1 MTRPIVVICED
12 HAHAE
17 PYLAALAA
25 GGLDGLEAAVV
36 TPPEVED
43 ADARVAAAAGVL
55 LCGGP
60 DVEPQRYGEE
70 PLAGAR
76 LSLMP
81 ELDRLEWTA
90 LEAAR
95 SERIPVWAVCRGLQT
110 LNVFLGGSL
119 WQDLGAQVPETLQ
132 HDVPRPRDALSHTV
146 RATEAG
152 HPLADRLRRTGE
164 TLPQVNTRHHQA
176 LRRVAAQ
183 LTVLATAPD
192 GVIEAAAGPDVDP
205 RDGWWLRGVQWHPEN
220 LTAYEL
226 QRLLFADFLDAARRF
241 SALRAG
247 SRRSRPTAP
256 PPASAAPSSAT
267 S

>member
-1 MTRPIVVICED
+1 MTRPVVVVCED
-12 HAHAE
+12 RDHAE

-25 GGLDGLEAAVV
+25 GGLDGLEAAVI

-43 ADARVAAAAGVL
+43 ADRRVAAAAGVL

-60 DVEPQRYGEE
+60 DVEPHRYGEE
-70 PLAGAR
+70 PLAGVR

-95 SERIPVWAVCRGLQT
+95 NERIPVWAICRGLQT

-119 WQDLGAQVPETLQ
+119 WQDLGTQVPEALQ

-146 RATEAG
+146 RPAAAG
-152 HPLADRLRRTGE
+152 HPLADRLRRAE
-164 TLPQVNTRHHQA
+164 EESPQVNTRHHQA
-176 LRRVAAQ
+176 LRRLAPQ

-192 GVIEAAAGPDVDP
+192 GVIEAVAGPDVDP

-226 QRLLFADFLDAARRF
+226 QRLLFADFLDAARQY
-241 SALRAG
+241 
-247 SRRSRPTAP
+247 
-256 PPASAAPSSAT
+256 SAARTGSPRTRPAAAPAADATPSSAT